1 MLSIDRACVTVKS
14 RGDDNKVMYQ
24 SDTPKV
30 RIIWEDAIDTPKS
43 GSREIPLTPQAV
55 ALFKRLIR
63 GEGTEEL
70 LFRNSDGNRV
80 QHRGFSSALKDACE
94 RAEIETISGQNVTPH
109 SLRDTF
115 ATNALL
121 SGASIK
127 AVQKAMG
134 HSTPQMLLQR
144 YVGLLPEDT
153 ETLRKGLTEAETQ
166 HKLQRKLAKKQ
177 PKG

>member
-1 MLSIDRACVTVKS
+1 MLSIDRACVTVKM
-14 RGDDNKVMYQ
+14 RDEKNKVMYQ
-24 SDTPKV
+24 PDTPKV

-43 GSREIPLTPQAV
+43 GSREVPLTPRAV
-55 ALFKRLIR
+55 VLFKQLIR
-63 GEGTEEL
+63 GNGADEL

-80 QHRGFSSALKDACE
+80 QHRGFSSSLKDACE
-94 RAEIETISGQNVTPH
+94 RAEIETVSGQNVTPH

-121 SGASIK
+121 SRASIK

-153 ETLRKGLTEAETQ
+153 ETLRQGLTEAETQ
-166 HKLQRKLAKKQ
+166 HKSQRKPAKKQ